1 MEQYSV
7 EVILFIIVLFFGVW
21 VVRLKRD
28 SRANIPEEVSSL
40 SPLEVRVIKE
50 KGSTKT
56 DLINV
61 QFRGVLPINS
71 TTNLAFIVSVLTK
84 DNNGKVEPVLSMIDT
99 FQQPKSIVF
108 QDLTKIGEVHE
119 NTGCEK
125 WTTIGTV
132 PTEILQPAFGGRQQ
146 LKITTMLID
155 ADNPPKDFDDKGIVL
170 ISCDYMHNF
179 NISGYQEEGDHVNE
193 ARVLSV
199 KLGVAV
205 AFSDG
210 KFHQE
215 EGVVL
220 NHWINKM
227 IDPYSK
233 EKRMQ
238 LKIIY
243 DNALKEACLLAESQD
258 LDEEKICKEL
268 YEIGEDAQN
277 YEALELAHE
286 IMIANGEEDSKE
298 MQIISKIAILLG
310 INERELDYIR
320 KHKVSKLDKPLI
332 KV

>member
-1 MEQYSV
+1 MDQYVV
-7 EVILFIIVLFFGVW
+7 EVVLFIVILFFGVW
-21 VVRLKRD
+21 IVRLKRD
-28 SRANIPEEVSSL
+28 SRENIPEEVPSL

-50 KGSTKT
+50 KSGMEADFIS
-56 DLINV
+56 V

-71 TTNLAFIVSVLTK
+71 TTNLAFIISILTK

-99 FQQPKSIVF
+99 FQHPKSIVF
-108 QDLTKIGEVHE
+108 QDLTKIGKVHE

-125 WTTIGTV
+125 WTTIGVV
-132 PTEILQPAFGGRQQ
+132 PTEILQPAFGGKQQ

-155 ADNPPKDFDDKGIVL
+155 ADRPPKDFDDKGIAL

-179 NISGYQEEGDHVNE
+179 NIRGYQEEGDHVNK

-199 KLGVAV
+199 QLGVAV

-215 EGVVL
+215 ESVIL

-227 IDPYSK
+227 IGPYSK

-243 DNALKEACLLAESQD
+243 DNALKEACLLAENQD
-258 LDEEKICKEL
+258 LNEEKICKEL

-298 MQIISKIAILLG
+298 MQMISKIAILLG
-310 INERELDYIR
+310 INESELDYIR
-320 KHKVSKLDKPLI
+320 KYKVSKLDKPLI